1 MANVTGNKE
10 ERVKSTLVMEEPLEF
25 NAITDSIVLQSTE
38 FCEKVSNV
46 FRTVFADFE
55 GSRMDPDLTTGIP
68 AITLVFNHL
77 ERPDCDLPYA
87 CTKDIDTKTQSDTV
101 RRVRN
106 YTNRLMTG
114 DTYHMTEDGKDMLEQ
129 FIMNIPRVR
138 DKNGSV
144 KWKEVIMNVA
154 DGTAPAKNQQYTC
167 VSFLDVNLI
176 SKFLFG
182 SESVYIIDPNG
193 DPDDPRNRVVT
204 HWIYTSK
211 VMRSIPGTM
220 SHIQGQ
226 VMHRDFVIKI
236 ERVKEEEVTRLGR
249 KLGFGMNAN
258 GLDIVRAAF

>member
-1 MANVTGNKE
+1 
-10 ERVKSTLVMEEPLEF
+10 
-25 NAITDSIVLQSTE
+25 
-38 FCEKVSNV
+38 
-46 FRTVFADFE
+46 
-55 GSRMDPDLTTGIP
+55 
-68 AITLVFNHL
+68 
-77 ERPDCDLPYA
+77 
-87 CTKDIDTKTQSDTV
+87 
-101 RRVRN
+101 
-106 YTNRLMTG
+106 
-114 DTYHMTEDGKDMLEQ
+114 
-129 FIMNIPRVR
+129 
-138 DKNGSV
+138 
-144 KWKEVIMNVA
+144 MNVA